1 MKNHSELKQ
10 STIVSVAAL
19 SSLVVSTILSVT
31 YRSFE
36 WPVIIIGTLAVVC
49 MFLGCAWVI
58 THGVESGL
66 ERKISDLSA
75 RIEEFT
81 ASQDSNQYSWLI
93 TTDEL
98 RKIEAKIKVE
108 NIWIITDS
116 LEEELDKE
124 DFGDI
129 IRKNL
134 ERGKVYTYF
143 IPDDAD
149 GGLKTRV
156 NRMRDAYKSD
166 NMYFKMIDSE
176 LFKIISAQDMAIFGA
191 TGSGSAQMAGYM
203 NPPLK
208 ERGKN
213 FFIGVSARHCELV
226 VETLR
231 HTNSTDL

>member
-19 SSLVVSTILSVT
+19 SFSLVVSTILSVT
-31 YRSFE
+31 YRFFE

-58 THGVESGL
+58 THGIESGL

-81 ASQDSNQYSWLI
+81 ASQGSNQYSWLI
-93 TTDEL
+93 TTDKL

-116 LEEELDKE
+116 LQEELDKE

-143 IPDDAD
+143 IPDDE
-149 GGLKTRV
+149 GLKTRV
-156 NRMRDAYKSD
+156 NRMRDTYKSG
-166 NMYFKMIDSE
+166 NMYFKMIDSK

-191 TGSGSAQMAGYM
+191 TGPGSAQMAGYM
-203 NPPLK
+203 NLPLK
-208 ERGKN
+208 ERGNN
-213 FFIGVSARHCELV
+213 FFIGMSAKHCELV
-226 VETLR
+226 VGTLR